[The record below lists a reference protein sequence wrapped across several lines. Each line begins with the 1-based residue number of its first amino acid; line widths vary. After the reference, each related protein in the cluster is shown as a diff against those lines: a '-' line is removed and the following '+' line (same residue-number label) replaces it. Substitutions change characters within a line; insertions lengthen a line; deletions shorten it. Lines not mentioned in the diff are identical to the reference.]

1 MNGKEDLP
9 SPTSKGDI
17 PLNNCGTCASVISYI
32 SQLEK
37 RIPPPAC
44 AKCRLCNFHKIVS
57 FLSEIILLCP
67 PASKRHKIFM
77 SFACPRLPIRK
88 AKSRKIIQHTT
99 INCTSN
105 LRFCQYFPPIF
116 VVNKFPFFVS
126 QTKNSAGAPP
136 HCFPMKKKKFIK
148 RRFLPTN
155 ELCRCSFS
163 KA

>member
-37 RIPPPAC
+37 RIPPPLVQNADC
-44 AKCRLCNFHKIVS
+44 AIFIKLSPFFWKWFYLPTGKQRTQNFYA
-57 FLSEIILLCP
+57 LWL
-67 PASKRHKIFM
+67 
-77 SFACPRLPIRK
+77 PRLPIRK
-88 AKSRKIIQHTT
+88 AESRKIIQHTT

-116 VVNKFPFFVS
+116 VVNKFPFVVS